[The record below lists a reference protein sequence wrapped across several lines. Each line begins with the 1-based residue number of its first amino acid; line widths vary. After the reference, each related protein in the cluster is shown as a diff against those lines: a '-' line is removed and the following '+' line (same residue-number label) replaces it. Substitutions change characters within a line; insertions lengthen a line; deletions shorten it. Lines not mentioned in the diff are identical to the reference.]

1 MQKPDFFRF
10 GASHSDGESSGLPT
24 DLINQAS
31 GRLQILVLVYAGIYF
46 VSFFFIPHPHEM
58 NGGATHFAL
67 GVVAAFFIISSLA
80 LYLALRSGR
89 LEPDQIQTM
98 GLIFEVYG
106 AVGINIG
113 VLAWNGDPS
122 VVPGGLTWTT
132 VWIVA
137 FPLFLPAKPRKTFVA
152 AMTTASI
159 FPLILLILALRGFT
173 LPGTILAE
181 PIVANYLCVG
191 IAVLASSVIHGL
203 GREVAQARQ
212 MGSYRLSEQLGQ
224 GGMGEVWKADHML
237 LARTAAIKLIR
248 TDLDGRITA
257 AHLQRFEREV
267 QATAGLHSPH
277 TIDVYDYGLTSDGTF
292 YYVMELLDVRL
303 RSGQLDP
310 LQFIA
315 CRILQSRRP
324 TAPVLSCW
332 SAGELHLQ
340 G

>member
-1 MQKPDFFRF
+1 
-10 GASHSDGESSGLPT
+10 
-24 DLINQAS
+24 
-31 GRLQILVLVYAGIYF
+31 
-46 VSFFFIPHPHEM
+46 
-58 NGGATHFAL
+58 
-67 GVVAAFFIISSLA
+67 
-80 LYLALRSGR
+80 
-89 LEPDQIQTM
+89 
-98 GLIFEVYG
+98 
-106 AVGINIG
+106 
-113 VLAWNGDPS
+113 
-122 VVPGGLTWTT
+122 
-132 VWIVA
+132 
-137 FPLFLPAKPRKTFVA
+137 
-152 AMTTASI
+152 
-159 FPLILLILALRGFT
+159 
-173 LPGTILAE
+173 
-181 PIVANYLCVG
+181 
-191 IAVLASSVIHGL
+191 
-203 GREVAQARQ
+203 
-212 MGSYRLSEQLGQ
+212 
-224 GGMGEVWKADHML
+224 MGEVWKADHML